1 MIMTRKQRILFL
13 FLTLFLLLSLSS
25 TAWAKTVLVSSPHY
39 SNYGIGDSGW
49 SNFTTALNSATG
61 NSVSF
66 TSDFGNL
73 SEMLLYD
80 AIFLQA
86 RETNSTLSIAE
97 RNNITAFAAT
107 GKKVLMIGEN
117 DNWLNW
123 NQQIT
128 AIGGG
133 SYNYMGYYL
142 YETAAKVVDNALTAG
157 ADNVYLPAAGVA
169 IGGTSLYNYNFAT
182 LWGSN
187 QNILTILDVNLESNQ
202 YWSSDSNAAFTTN
215 VAYWLADSKP
225 VPIPPAFLLLGSG
238 LVGLLGLRRKFGK

>member
-1 MIMTRKQRILFL
+1 MAKKQRILFF

-25 TAWAKTVLVSSPHY
+25 TAWAKTVLVSSPHH

-49 SNFTTALNSATG
+49 SYFTTSLTAATG
-61 NSVSF
+61 NSISF
-66 TSDFGNL
+66 TGDFSNL
-73 SEMLLYD
+73 SDMMSYD

-86 RETNSTLSIAE
+86 RETSSTLSVAE
-97 RNNITAFAAT
+97 INNITAFAAT
-107 GKKVLMIGEN
+107 GRKVLMIGEN
-117 DNWLNW
+117 DNWLGW

-133 SYNYMGYYL
+133 SYNYMGYWL
-142 YETAAKVVDNALTAG
+142 YDTATKVVDNALTAG

-187 QNILTILDVNLESNQ
+187 QNILTILDVNLESDG
-202 YWSSDSNAAFTTN
+202 YWSNANNGAFTTN
-215 VAYWLADSKP
+215 VAYWLADSNP

>member
-1 MIMTRKQRILFL
+1 MVKKHRIAYLFI
-13 FLTLFLLLSLSS
+13 FLPLCLVLGLSQMALAQS
-25 TAWAKTVLVSSPHY
+25 VLVSSAHY
-39 SNYGIGDSGW
+39 GGHGIGDSDW
-49 SNFTTALNSATG
+49 SNFTTALNTATG

-66 TSDFGNL
+66 TSNFSNL
-73 SEMLLYD
+73 SEMMSYD

-86 RETNSTLSIAE
+86 RETSSTLSATE
-97 RNNITAFAAT
+97 VSNITAFAAT
-107 GKKVLMIGEN
+107 GRKVLMIGEN

-128 AIGGG
+128 SIGGG
-133 SYNYMGYYL
+133 SYSYMGYYL
-142 YETAAKVVDNALTAG
+142 YDTATKTVDNALTAG

-187 QNILTILDVNLESNQ
+187 QNILTILDINLESNA
-202 YWSSDSNAAFTTN
+202 YWSSADNGAFTTN
-215 VAYWLADSKP
+215 VAYWLADSNP

-238 LVGLLGLRRKFGK
+238 LVGLLGLRRKFSK